1 MECTERCTA
10 PGKKSPKKGHA
21 PLTPL
26 QGSAFSSAFGN
37 QNPYMSHSRSPN
49 QQLQLPGAGRPHTS
63 ALSHSPGSA
72 SMALT
77 PHYPQI
83 PQAHCSTRA
92 ALKAFPI
99 FALLKAFY
107 FQQGNNWGE
116 GDLQPPGDS
125 VPWLSHGAV
134 LWGMP
139 EYPPAPQH
147 DEHSPQSPS
156 SLLQL
161 IQCLIWASP
170 ITHRR
175 NRPTPGGSPDA
186 SCVEV
191 GAHVPRIE

>member
-1 MECTERCTA
+1 MHCSWEKE
-10 PGKKSPKKGHA
+10 PQKGA
-21 PLTPL
+21 R
-26 QGSAFSSAFGN
+26 SSN
-37 QNPYMSHSRSPN
+37 
-49 QQLQLPGAGRPHTS
+49 TS
-63 ALSHSPGSA
+63 AGLSFLLCFWEPKSLHVPQQEPQPAAAAAWGWAAPHQCPQPQPGSA